1 MEMSKNTKLSPSS
14 VVFSTFPD
22 AFRNLANSIVRTSSI
37 VHPEGDATGARIRR
51 VLEII
56 SQRMTDEKSRRD
68 DHFTEK
74 QHRAATNKSQTSQS
88 ADSGDLDDMFGDIQL
103 EGEIAVE
110 DTPQAPS
117 RIRASSL
124 SFIRVDDDSTVRTN
138 IFPRTFHCSGC
149 GHFECLNPAHPPRSL
164 QCPHCGAEKLVQEPI
179 VFMCARCA
187 NLRELAPPGARVE
200 NSPHRKIQ
208 KADDFLGRSPAC
220 PDCHD
225 GHIHLEKHNSN
236 SISIWE
242 WKCTNNQ
249 CAYHEAVKY
258 LCLECY
264 LPAVK
269 NQTEPENN
277 VNAQIVSMNAFP
289 AAASSALRGLF
300 DTQMFIHD
308 ELLDPASL
316 SATARQLSENWND
329 YFDLRSGAG
338 SELEEHEIGQIA
350 ESCIASAYLL
360 DRVGIV
366 KTVYGYKAGNIA
378 SHPLTPVL
386 ESDRFARFFRDA
398 EGFSEY
404 SCYGMIN
411 DGAALVIEL
420 NKQMIVER
428 LNDMLPQPADDYDEI
443 LESELR
449 RLQGLSMKDVLDT
462 RGNNF
467 VLYRSLHALEH
478 AILSSSILQIG
489 SEVLGSTLFPREG
502 ILLIYEGEPVGR
514 GGVIQLVNKGKG
526 LITMIEAA
534 RDHVM
539 GCAQGC
545 IEGCP
550 ACIFI
555 RDSHCNYN
563 YNQLQRNWLP
573 SNSLLSRA
581 GARRIL
587 LPDLPL

>member
-1 MEMSKNTKLSPSS
+1 MSKNTKLSPSS

-22 AFRNLANSIVRTSSI
+22 AFRNLANSIVRTSTI
-37 VHPEGDATGARIRR
+37 VHPEGDASGPRIRR

-56 SQRMTDEKSRRD
+56 ARRMTGEKHRRD
-68 DHFTEK
+68 DHFT
-74 QHRAATNKSQTSQS
+74 QVQQRATANKTQATAAVAS
-88 ADSGDLDDMFGDIQL
+88 DDLDDMFGDVQF
-103 EGEIAVE
+103 EGEIIIE
-110 DTPQAPS
+110 ESPQSPA
-117 RIRASSL
+117 RIRASSI

-138 IFPRTFHCSGC
+138 IFPRTFHCSRC
-149 GHFECLNPAHPPRSL
+149 GHFECLNPAQPPRTL
-164 QCPHCGAEKLVQEPI
+164 QCSHCGAEKLVQEPI

-187 NLRELAPPGARVE
+187 SLRELAPPGARIE
-200 NSPHRKIQ
+200 NSPYRKIL
-208 KADDFLGRSPAC
+208 KTDDFLGGSPAC
-220 PDCHD
+220 PDCHS

-236 SISIWE
+236 SIGIWE
-242 WKCTNNQ
+242 WKCSNNQ
-249 CAYHEAVKY
+249 CTYHEEVRY
-258 LCLECY
+258 PCLECY

-269 NQTEPENN
+269 NQAKPEDNI
-277 VNAQIVSMNAFP
+277 NAQIISMSAFP

-308 ELLDPASL
+308 EPLDPSSL
-316 SATARQLSENWND
+316 SATAQQVSGNWND

-338 SELEEHEIGQIA
+338 SELQKVDVERVH
-350 ESCIASAYLL
+350 ESCIENAYLL

-378 SHPLTPVL
+378 SHPLTPVA
-386 ESDRFARFFRDA
+386 EADRLARFFKDS
-398 EGFSEY
+398 EGYTEY

-428 LNDMLPQPADDYDEI
+428 LNEMISQPAGGYDEV

-449 RLQGLSMKDVLDT
+449 RLQGLSMKDVLDA
-462 RGNNF
+462 RGSNF
-467 VLYRSLHALEH
+467 ILYRSLHALEH

-489 SEVLGSTLFPREG
+489 NEVLGSTLFPKEG

-514 GGVIQLVNKGKG
+514 GGAIQLVNKGKG
-526 LITMIEAA
+526 LLSMIEAA
-534 RDHVM
+534 GDHVM

-545 IEGCP
+545 VDGCP
-550 ACIFI
+550 ACIFV
-555 RDSHCNYN
+555 RDAHCNFN
-563 YNQLQRNWLP
+563 YSQLERNWLP
-573 SNSLLSRA
+573 ANSLLSRL

-587 LPDLPL
+587 VPNLPA

>member
-1 MEMSKNTKLSPSS
+1 MSKNTKLSPSS

-56 SQRMTDEKSRRD
+56 AQRMTGEKSRRD

-74 QHRAATNKSQTSQS
+74 QQRTAANKNQPQQS
-88 ADSGDLDDMFGDIQL
+88 ADSDGLDDMFGDI
-103 EGEIAVE
+103 EFEAEIVIENTA
-110 DTPQAPS
+110 QAPA

-138 IFPRTFHCSGC
+138 IFPRTFHCSRC
-149 GHFECLNPAHPPRSL
+149 GHFECLNPAQPPRTL
-164 QCPHCGAEKLVQEPI
+164 QCPHCKAEKLVQEPI

-187 NLRELAPPGARVE
+187 NLRELAPPGARIE
-200 NSPHRKIQ
+200 NSQLRKIQ

-220 PDCHD
+220 SDCHE

-242 WKCTNNQ
+242 WKCSNNQ
-249 CAYHEAVKY
+249 CTYHEEVKY

-269 NQTEPENN
+269 DQANPENN
-277 VNAQIVSMNAFP
+277 VTGQIISMNAFP

-308 ELLDPASL
+308 EPLDPASL
-316 SATARQLSENWND
+316 SATARQLSGNWND

-338 SELEEHEIGQIA
+338 SELEEDGVERIA

-386 ESDRFARFFRDA
+386 EADRLARFFKDA
-398 EGFSEY
+398 EGFTEY

-420 NKQMIVER
+420 DKQMIVER
-428 LNDMLPQPADDYDEI
+428 LNEMIPQPAGDYDEI
-443 LESELR
+443 LESELQ

-489 SEVLGSTLFPREG
+489 NEVLGSTLFPSEA

-514 GGVIQLVNKGKG
+514 GGVIQLVNKGRG
-526 LITMIEAA
+526 LLSMVEAA

-545 IEGCP
+545 VEGCP
-550 ACIFI
+550 ACIFV
-555 RDSHCNYN
+555 RDAHCNYN
-563 YNQLQRNWLP
+563 YSQLQRNWLP
-573 SNSLLSRA
+573 SNSLLSRV

-587 LPDLPL
+587 VPNLPA